1 MDYLNKQQESFCEN
15 AGLFG
20 VMIAASCLIQM
31 MVVMLPHWIPFTVI
45 AGYIFCIIAFVLLMK
60 KSAMAFR
67 LLFISTVLI
76 FLMEILMFFSLT
88 FSLVLFV
95 LLVYLLVIVLLL
107 YMGEIPKRLQQKN
120 IAEKEEAEKWNGIV

>member
-1 MDYLNKQQESFCEN
+1 LDYLNKQQESFCEN

-20 VMIAASCLIQM
+20 VMIAATCLIQM
-31 MVVMLPHWIPFTVI
+31 FVVMLPHWVPFTVI
-45 AGYIFCIIAFVLLMK
+45 AAYIFCIIAFVLLMK

-67 LLFISTVLI
+67 LLFISTILI
-76 FLMEILMFFSLT
+76 FLMEILLFFSLT